1 MTDCLPVIVCIDVEP
16 DERYTRPG
24 DPRPWTG
31 YLGLDTLLA
40 EWRFRLPGLGAAPA
54 HFTWFLRMD
63 AQVEATYGASAWGA
77 RTYRRQ
83 LESALAHGDE
93 VGLHLHAFR
102 WSASVGWVVEYG
114 DPGWVARCLRES
126 LATFRGAFG
135 RDCAAFRFGEH
146 WLDDAALRVLED
158 HGIRYDLTLEPGMP
172 GRWPVRRPSR
182 ATGVAPDLAAM
193 PEGPYRP
200 SRSDFR
206 RPDPARTDGL
216 WIIPVTT
223 GRLPASVA
231 RLRALYRA
239 VTHPR
244 WRHIETLTLNP
255 GLSPVFFRPLL
266 RRVLAQPER
275 RLLVLPVRSDAGRT
289 RRRRGHV
296 RRNLAQLLADGG
308 PRRLAVCTPGEALA
322 ALGLEPA
329 GAGPRAGL
337 AGERRGVRRA
347 SATRGDP
354 PSPAPDPWPLAR
366 RSTPA

>member
-1 MTDCLPVIVCIDVEP
+1 MLTDCLPVIVCIDVEP

-31 YLGLDTLLA
+31 YLGLDALLA
-40 EWRFRLPGLGAAPA
+40 EWRSRLPGLGAAPA
-54 HFTWFLRMD
+54 RFTWFLRMD
-63 AQVEATYGASAWGA
+63 TQIEGTYGAHAWGA
-77 RTYRRQ
+77 RRYRRQ

-102 WSASVGWVVEYG
+102 WSASLGWIVDYG
-114 DPGWVARCLRES
+114 DAEWLAGCVRES
-126 LATFRGAFG
+126 LAAFRSAFG

-146 WLDDAALRVLED
+146 WLDDAALRVLEH

-172 GRWPVRRPSR
+172 GGWPVRRTKQAR
-182 ATGVAPDLAAM
+182 GVMPDLRAM
-193 PEGPYRP
+193 PERPYRP

-223 GRLPASVA
+223 GRLPAGVA

-244 WRHIETLTLNP
+244 WRRIETLALNP
-255 GLSPVFFRPLL
+255 GLSPVLFRPLL

-275 RLLVLPVRSDAGRT
+275 RLLVLP
-289 RRRRGHV
+289 
-296 RRNLAQLLADGG
+296 
-308 PRRLAVCTPGEALA
+308 
-322 ALGLEPA
+322 
-329 GAGPRAGL
+329 
-337 AGERRGVRRA
+337 
-347 SATRGDP
+347 
-354 PSPAPDPWPLAR
+354 
-366 RSTPA
+366 